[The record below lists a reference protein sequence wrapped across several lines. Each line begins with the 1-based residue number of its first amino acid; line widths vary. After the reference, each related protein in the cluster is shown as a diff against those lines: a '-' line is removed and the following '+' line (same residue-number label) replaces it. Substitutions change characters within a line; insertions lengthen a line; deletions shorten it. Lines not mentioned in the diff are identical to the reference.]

1 MGNELR
7 DGPTPAVKGGPT
19 IAEGIAVAR
28 PGLLSAAIVG
38 ALVDDMVSVPEAAI
52 EQAVNLLLE
61 IEKTVAEGAGAAG
74 LAAVLADPARFK
86 DRRVGLV
93 ITGGNIDPRLLASVI
108 MRGLVRSGRL
118 SRLSVTVTDVPGT
131 LSRVA
136 AIVGELRGNIV
147 EVAHQRLFS
156 DLSAKSTMLELAVE
170 TLGRD
175 HADRIVESLEA
186 AGYPVLRSDP
196 P

>member
-1 MGNELR
+1 M
-7 DGPTPAVKGGPT
+7 
-19 IAEGIAVAR
+19 VA
-28 PGLLSAAIVG
+28 
-38 ALVDDMVSVPEAAI
+38 VPEDAI

-118 SRLSVTVTDVPGT
+118 SRLSVGVTDVPGS
-131 LSRVA
+131 LA
-136 AIVGELRGNIV
+136 GWPPIIGEQGGNIV

-156 DLSAKSTMLELAVE
+156 DLSVKSTMLELAVE
-170 TLGRD
+170 TRDRD
-175 HADRIVESLEA
+175 HAERIVDALLR
-186 AGYPVLRSDP
+186 AGYHVTPGHA
-196 P
+196 

>member
-1 MGNELR
+1 MINELR
-7 DGPTPAVKGGPT
+7 GGIEEVPGGAT
-19 IAEGIAVAR
+19 IAEGIGVAQAGR
-28 PGLLSAAIVG
+28 ITSEIIR
-38 ALVDDMVSVPEAAI
+38 ALVDDVVAVPESAI

-93 ITGGNIDPRLLASVI
+93 ITGGNIDPRMLASVI

-118 SRLSVTVTDVPGT
+118 TRLSVSVTDVPGT
-131 LSRVA
+131 LSTVA
-136 AIVGELRGNIV
+136 AIVGEHRGNIV

-156 DLSAKSTMLELAVE
+156 DLSVKSTMLELAVE
-170 TLGRD
+170 TRDRD
-175 HADRIVESLEA
+175 HADRIVDGLEA
-186 AGYPVLRSDP
+186 AGYPVRRSDP
-196 P
+196 V